1 MRAYAAVIDEKSG
14 RFRFQ
19 DLQLDEP
26 RPTEVLVRVVAC
38 GICQTDLHVRDQ
50 DYPVPLPLVLGHEGA
65 GVVEAVGSGVGSVK
79 PGDHVVISY
88 PSCQNCRYC
97 RSGRNAYCE
106 HSFELCFGAARLD
119 GSQGVHGSDDAKPV
133 HGHFFAQ
140 SSFSTYALA
149 DVSNL
154 VRVPNDLPLE
164 RLAPLGCGFQT
175 GAGAVL
181 KALKVEAGASLA
193 IIGTG
198 SVGLAAVMA
207 ARIASAGV
215 IAAVDITA
223 GRLALARDLGA
234 THVINA
240 REEDLEER
248 LREIAPQGFDYVLE
262 VTAKP
267 EILVLAVRVLA
278 PLGVAALVGGAPKGV
293 AAPIELDT
301 LLNGGRTVRGIVQ
314 GDAVPQLFI
323 PEMIEHHRA
332 GRFPFDRMLSFYD
345 FKDIETAIAD
355 MQAGQVIKPVLRI
368 GVER

>member
-1 MRAYAAVIDEKSG
+1 M
-14 RFRFQ
+14 
-19 DLQLDEP
+19 
-26 RPTEVLVRVVAC
+26 
-38 GICQTDLHVRDQ
+38 
-50 DYPVPLPLVLGHEGA
+50 
-65 GVVEAVGSGVGSVK
+65 
-79 PGDHVVISY
+79 
-88 PSCQNCRYC
+88 
-97 RSGRNAYCE
+97 
-106 HSFELCFGAARLD
+106 
-119 GSQGVHGSDDAKPV
+119 
-133 HGHFFAQ
+133 
-140 SSFSTYALA
+140 
-149 DVSNL
+149 
-154 VRVPNDLPLE
+154 RVPNDLPLE

-193 IIGTG
+193 NIGTG

-215 IAAVDITA
+215 TAALDVTA

-248 LREIAPQGFDYVLE
+248 LREVAPQGFDYVLE

-314 GDAVPQLFI
+314 GDAVPQLVI

-345 FKDIETAIAD
+345 FKDVETAIAD